1 MQQKSPSQ
9 SAFFNL
15 RVLIGLFVVLTGV
28 FLAVIGLGTFS
39 GLTASSA
46 KAQQKARIITDSTN
60 PLVPAGF
67 DCSQIRALG
76 IDRQENLRAGAILIP
91 CGEAQG
97 GSASNFA
104 ELMQQALAATPL
116 AYGGTDV
123 NLITGT
129 DSGSHVTQSET
140 FSWRNPDDP
149 NTIVVEY
156 NDSRGVFSSPI
167 NITGASV
174 STDGGATF
182 TRLTKS
188 NGQSPFSN
196 TLGDPVML
204 FNKPTST
211 WFAYALDPAC
221 GGQGIGGYKSTNP
234 SDPNSWT
241 TAPCVHTGSSD
252 DRESGWADNNTSSP

>member
-1 MQQKSPSQ
+1 
-9 SAFFNL
+9 
-15 RVLIGLFVVLTGV
+15 
-28 FLAVIGLGTFS
+28 
-39 GLTASSA
+39 
-46 KAQQKARIITDSTN
+46 
-60 PLVPAGF
+60 
-67 DCSQIRALG
+67 
-76 IDRQENLRAGAILIP
+76 
-91 CGEAQG
+91 
-97 GSASNFA
+97 
-104 ELMQQALAATPL
+104 
-116 AYGGTDV
+116 
-123 NLITGT
+123 
-129 DSGSHVTQSET
+129 
-140 FSWRNPDDP
+140 SWRNPDDP

-252 DRESGWADNNTSSP
+252 DRESGWADNNTSSPFFGRMYVSWNNFADGGSLRARFSTDNGATWSERQLAPASPFIRDVQITGDLATGTVYVAGMNEGGGGTGGPRSNKIYRSTDGGNTWTNTFTSANFTGPSDNTTCTSNSYFATMFSGYWRHMGWGEPAALNNVVHY